1 MIDEQDQ
8 KFGVTLISWL
18 VRACPFGMQATFTYK
33 RPHNKKSRREEREMC
48 LMLRTHTIE
57 LGLIYRG
64 ISFYHIPSDV
74 QNFRNQILKLIPDQ
88 PENFKALDSNIF
100 SYMQKKTATP

>member
-33 RPHNKKSRREEREMC
+33 RPHTTKKEARGLREEMS
-48 LMLRTHTIE
+48 
-57 LGLIYRG
+57 LI
-64 ISFYHIPSDV
+64 
-74 QNFRNQILKLIPDQ
+74 L
-88 PENFKALDSNIF
+88 
-100 SYMQKKTATP
+100 

>member
-33 RPHNKKSRREEREMC
+33 RPHNKKKVGERRERDVSNAQN
-48 LMLRTHTIE
+48 THNRIRVDIPWYFFLPYTIRCSE
-57 LGLIYRG
+57 
-64 ISFYHIPSDV
+64 F
-74 QNFRNQILKLIPDQ
+74 QKPD
-88 PENFKALDSNIF
+88 FKTYPGPTRKF
-100 SYMQKKTATP
+100 